1 MGIYLNNEQAYPLD
15 MARWYERALTLHR
28 ACGLNPERDEWSL
41 TYVDDA
47 TIHQLNREYRQAD
60 RPTDVL
66 SFALEEGEGP
76 PPPPGAPRMLGDV
89 VISVESALRQAE
101 ERGHAD
107 EAELGLLMIHGL
119 LHLLGEDHDTPARK
133 KKMWARQATL
143 LAQLG
148 FEVKDFGD
156 GEGPQAA
163 AAPKPVPRL
172 GEHRARRPKGPGKV

>member
-1 MGIYLNNEQAYPLD
+1 MGIYLNNEQTYPLD

-28 ACGLNPERDEWSL
+28 ACGLNPERDEWSV
-41 TYVDDA
+41 TYVDDV
-47 TIHQLNREYRQAD
+47 TIHQLNREYRQCD

-76 PPPPGAPRMLGDV
+76 PPPPGVPRMLGDV
-89 VISVESALRQAE
+89 VISVETGLRQAE
-101 ERGHAD
+101 ERGHSD

-143 LAQLG
+143 LSLLG

-156 GEGPQAA
+156 GEPAA
-163 AAPKPVPRL
+163 ATPAKPRL
-172 GEHRARRPKGPGKV
+172 GEQRARRPRGPGRG